1 MKAFIPWQVLLLA
14 ALLAGPARAADFELG
29 ALMELLAAVPAA
41 KDTFT
46 ETRTSAVLNAPLVL
60 KGTLAYVRP
69 DRLEKEVLAPYKER
83 TVISGNSVTIEN
95 RALKQTRTFSLASS
109 ATVSALVESMRATLA
124 GDRASLERHYTIQ
137 LEGRPEAW
145 TITLVPREQK
155 LAAHVKRILIA
166 GARERLKRVEV
177 EEATADRS
185 VMLISP
191 DQP

>member
-1 MKAFIPWQVLLLA
+1 MKAFIRWDCLLLA
-14 ALLAGPARAADFELG
+14 AAFAWPASAADFELG
-29 ALMELLAAVPAA
+29 ALMEMLAAVPSA

-46 ETRTSAVLNAPLVL
+46 ETRTSAVLTAPLVL

-69 DRLEKEVLAPYKER
+69 DRLEKAVLAPYMDR
-83 TVISGNSVTIEN
+83 TVISGDNVTVEN
-95 RALKQTRTFSLASS
+95 RALKLARTFSLASS
-109 ATVSALVESMRATLA
+109 TTVSALVESMRATLA
-124 GDRASLERHYTIQ
+124 GDRAALERHYTIQ

-145 TITLVPREQK
+145 TLMLVPREQK
-155 LAAHVKRILIA
+155 LAAQVKRIQIA
-166 GARERLKRVEV
+166 GVRERLKRVEI

>member
-1 MKAFIPWQVLLLA
+1 MSAFVPWQALLFA
-14 ALLAGPARAADFELG
+14 ALLAGPARAADFDLG
-29 ALMELLAAVPAA
+29 ALMALLAAVPAA

-69 DRLEKEVLAPYKER
+69 DRLEKDVLAPYRER
-83 TVISGNSVTIEN
+83 TVISGSSLTIEN

-109 ATVSALVESMRATLA
+109 STVSALVESMRATLA
-124 GDRASLERHYTIQ
+124 GDRASLERHYAIQ
-137 LEGRPEAW
+137 LDGRPEAW
-145 TITLVPREQK
+145 TLTLVPRDQK
-155 LAAHVKRILIA
+155 LAAQVKRIQIA
-166 GARERLKRVEV
+166 GVKERLRRVEV